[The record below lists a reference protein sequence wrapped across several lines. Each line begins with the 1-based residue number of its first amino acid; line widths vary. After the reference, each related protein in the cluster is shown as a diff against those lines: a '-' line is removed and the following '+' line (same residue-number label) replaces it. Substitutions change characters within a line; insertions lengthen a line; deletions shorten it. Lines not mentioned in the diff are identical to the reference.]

1 MRLKT
6 SSEIT
11 ECEGSSVLTVSNSG
25 YNVSNTSNAQTRIFS
40 VLGRDDLL
48 AWVVL
53 AYPTVAMCI
62 MPLCRR
68 LSLLADLKLQFY
80 IHSIVFVVGVVVS
93 GTAKDMNAVI
103 LGRAI
108 SGAGGAGVYHGLL
121 LYGIVYAR
129 PDNTLSTRAVIDIC
143 FVLGLFLGPVIAGAF
158 ADSYTATWRWAFFVN
173 IPIVLF
179 LWIGYYFFLPPLHL
193 RRQTANGIAGN
204 PRQQSW
210 LVETDWLGWI
220 LHCGSVMM
228 LHACLVFSGHR
239 WTWGSTSADVAWV
252 LTGFLLIAYATQQ
265 FRCIGTTPASRIIV
279 FGAIGIE
286 HVLAFTVT
294 SMASASYTV
303 NLQYAPLVFLLAQ
316 GSTLAT
322 AAAHL
327 LPYVGSLLFTRILHE
342 TLFKRAKVD
351 PGLNVLGGGLILVA
365 SVLQMSADPYRS
377 ASIVMGILAISGGG
391 VGLVFRQTAILL
403 QDQDQQSVER
413 ANSYAALF
421 ATLHFGA
428 ISLATSICACIYQNL
443 GFIYLSDAML
453 SGGEDDVTG
462 DEIWSM
468 LAGFRHP
475 SLEGNLSLVDQVA
488 EAIIK
493 AIAGTFSVAVANG
506 AIIMLNVFAAGW
518 AIRLTGRA
526 RIRTNSR
533 PAVV

>member
-1 MRLKT
+1 MYICRTFFTVSSEIRAISKMRLKT
-6 SSEIT
+6 GSEIT
-11 ECEGSSVLTVSNSG
+11 ECEGSSFLTVSNSG

-53 AYPTVAMCI
+53 AYPAVAMCI

-108 SGAGGAGVYHGLL
+108 SGAGGAGLYHGYLL
-121 LYGIVYAR
+121 CAWSISRSGYYRCIRRQLHGHV
-129 PDNTLSTRAVIDIC
+129 AV
-143 FVLGLFLGPVIAGAF
+143 VLV
-158 ADSYTATWRWAFFVN
+158 
-173 IPIVLF
+173 

-193 RRQTANGIAGN
+193 RRQTASGIAGN

-220 LHCGSVMM
+220 LHCGSAMM

-279 FGAIGIE
+279 FEAIGIE
-286 HVLAFTVT
+286 HILAFTVT

-303 NLQYAPLVFLLAQ
+303 NLQYAQLVFLLAQ

-342 TLFKRAKVD
+342 TLFKRARVD
-351 PGLNVLGGGLILVA
+351 PGLNLLGGGLILVA

-377 ASIVMGILAISGGG
+377 AGIVMGILAISGGG

-403 QDQDQQSVER
+403 QDQDQKSVER
-413 ANSYAALF
+413 ANSYATLF
-421 ATLHFGA
+421 ATLHFGV
-428 ISLATSICACIYQNL
+428 ISLATSVCACIYQNL
-443 GFIYLSDAML
+443 GFRYLSDAML
-453 SGGEDDVTG
+453 SGGEDDITG

-468 LAGFRHP
+468 FAGFRHP
-475 SLEGNLSLVDQVA
+475 SLEGNLSLVNQVA
-488 EAIIK
+488 EVITK

-506 AIIMLNVFAAGW
+506 AIIMLSVFAAGW

-533 PAVV
+533 SAVV